1 MNTLSLSKE
10 PSEKTRSIIA
20 MQKLYKGFEI
30 QITSGHRSDGWQA
43 SVTITPAV
51 GDVGFIEPGKIYS
64 SQEEAETDA
73 LKTAENYI
81 DQAVR

>member
-1 MNTLSLSKE
+1 MRERSDSLGLSDRIQ
-10 PSEKTRSIIA
+10 RSRRWPPF
-20 MQKLYKGFEI
+20 MSI
-30 QITSGHRSDGWQA
+30 QFRHRSDGWQA
-43 SVTITPAV
+43 SVIITPAA

-73 LKTAENYI
+73 LKTAQNYI